1 MTRLRQLARLLRITR
16 VFVRHDLDEF
26 VTAIHLF
33 RPYRLLLR
41 LAPWRLLARRNIPRG
56 VRLREAL
63 EELGPVFVK
72 FGQMLSTRPDLLPE
86 DIANELAKLQDRV
99 PPFAAEESVRLIEQA
114 LGGKLE
120 TWFSEFNR
128 EPIASASVAQV
139 HIAVLHDGA
148 EVAVKVLRPG
158 IESVIERDLEL
169 LYLLAS
175 LALRYAPQA
184 RRFRP
189 AEVVDEFSKTIH
201 DELDL
206 RVESANA
213 SRLRANF
220 EGSTLLHVPK
230 VYWDLTRRT
239 VMVLERIHG
248 IPIGNVE
255 GLKAAGIDMRMLA
268 HNGVEIFFTQAFR
281 DGFFHADM
289 HPGNIFVSPEGQYRA
304 VDFGIMGTLGEKD
317 KRYLAENFLAFFNR
331 DYHAVADPSAC
342 RLGGAGHES
351 GGVRGRHPHRL
362 RTGVRPAHQGNFL
375 RPLPAASV
383 PDRAP
388 FQHGSPAAAGAVTE
402 DALQYRGSG
411 PPALSRSRSVGNR
424 QALSGALDERT
435 HGSARLPEQPAQ
447 GIPQVVGHAAGN
459 SVTGARRPAACRP
472 NRRGAGSANQGTG
485 RTAPAAAPPAAPAV
499 FRRRRQRPA
508 DRRRRVSGHG
518 HAGFR
523 RLGVGTG
530 GWVGSGGGGG
540 FPAAAWLAAP
550 KPVIGG
556 MSAGVAFMLDFHRIA
571 TTPMVR

>member
-169 LYLLAS
+169 LYLMAS

-248 IPIGNVE
+248 IPIGNIE
-255 GLKAAGIDMRMLA
+255 GLKAAGIDMRLLA

-331 DYHAVADPSAC
+331 DYHAVADSHLRAGWVAPGTNLVEFEAAIRTVCEPVFARPIKEISFGRFLLHLFQTARRFNMEVQPQLVLLQKTLFNIEGLGRRLYPDLDLWETAKPYLERWMSEHMGPRAFLNSLRKEFPKWWAMLPEIPSLVHEGLRRAGQTDAAQEAQTRELEELRRQLRHQQR
-342 RLGGAGHES
+342 RLYFAVAGSGLLIAGAVFLGMGMPVS
-351 GGVRGRHPHRL
+351 GVWAWEQVAGWVL
-362 RTGVRPAHQGNFL
+362 
-375 RPLPAASV
+375 
-383 PDRAP
+383 
-388 FQHGSPAAAGAVTE
+388 AAAGVF
-402 DALQYRGSG
+402 LLLRGW
-411 PPALSRSRSVGNR
+411 P
-424 QALSGALDERT
+424 
-435 HGSARLPEQPAQ
+435 
-447 GIPQVVGHAAGN
+447 
-459 SVTGARRPAACRP
+459 RRNP
-472 NRRGAGSANQGTG
+472 
-485 RTAPAAAPPAAPAV
+485 
-499 FRRRRQRPA
+499 
-508 DRRRRVSGHG
+508 
-518 HAGFR
+518 
-523 RLGVGTG
+523 
-530 GWVGSGGGGG
+530 
-540 FPAAAWLAAP
+540 
-550 KPVIGG
+550 
-556 MSAGVAFMLDFHRIA
+556 
-571 TTPMVR
+571 